1 MGEFDVLVGIN
12 LLREGLDIPEVSLVA
27 ILDADKEGFLRN
39 NTSLIQTFGRAA
51 RNVDGMVI
59 MYADN
64 ITDSIKSALAETERR
79 RKKQIQYNE
88 KYKITPR
95 SVVKAI
101 PAKATTKSDIDFK
114 TLTKSIARSDL
125 LKLSIET
132 EATMKKFAEE
142 LDFEKAIEFRE
153 KLTKIKNML
162 EERTH
167 VEVL

>member
-1 MGEFDVLVGIN
+1 
-12 LLREGLDIPEVSLVA
+12 
-27 ILDADKEGFLRN
+27 
-39 NTSLIQTFGRAA
+39 
-51 RNVDGMVI
+51 

-79 RKKQIQYNE
+79 RNKQIQYNK
-88 KYKITPR
+88 KYKITPK
-95 SVVKAI
+95 SVIKAI
-101 PAKATTKSDIDFK
+101 PDKATTKSDIDFK

-125 LKLSIET
+125 LKLAIET